1 MPLPRSSLVKR
12 PLAPV
17 APVAPSAPV
26 AAPFAAPALPIPVAS
41 PAVMAAPLPFVPAPV
56 IQEMAPSPTLPDA
69 DLEEALEDDTAA
81 ELVVEPALPRPIWAS
96 VAEASVEPVA
106 AVREPAPSIDVEVE
120 VASTP
125 NPFVFAPVEP
135 TLHQP
140 LFREPAFRE
149 PARSAT
155 PSLLMRLTMP
165 SLLLGT
171 PDPVLV
177 KKMTPEV
184 ADRRRRLTR
193 VVKGTIAVCAAM
205 CALAVGASILSAGE
219 GSAQAASAS
228 PASVAQGTVHHVVVA
243 KDDLDTST
251 NKLRPRGSSFAARGA
266 KGPRAKK

>member
-17 APVAPSAPV
+17 APAP
-26 AAPFAAPALPIPVAS
+26 PVAS
-41 PAVMAAPLPFVPAPV
+41 PAPPVPAPMFAPAIAAPLPFVASPPVV
-56 IQEMAPSPTLPDA
+56 IQTIAPSPTLPDA
-69 DLEEALEDDTAA
+69 DLEELEDDTAA
-81 ELVVEPALPRPIWAS
+81 ELVEPALPRPVSAS
-96 VAEASVEPVA
+96 VAEATVEAVA
-106 AVREPAPSIDVEVE
+106 ATPEPREPAPSIDVEVE
-120 VASTP
+120 VPSAP

-149 PARSAT
+149 PARSAA

-193 VVKGTIAVCAAM
+193 VVKGTIAACAAM

-228 PASVAQGTVHHVVVA
+228 PAVVAQGAVHKVVVTR
-243 KDDLDTST
+243 DDLDTSA
-251 NKLRPRGSSFAARGA
+251 NKLRPRGASFAARGA